1 MTSLC
6 NVADCLASYEKYREI
21 NFMMRLGPT
30 LMGVKPMHILCFR
43 KDFKFVDRLLA
54 DLEMLFASHESIR
67 YRLVYSRNNSIKVIV
82 YHLETMTRLL
92 EDQRVLR
99 FLTSRGFSAE
109 MTAEDYMDHLHHC
122 LIDNR
127 LPEEYGVF
135 FGYPLKDVMGFI
147 GHPSL
152 KHVKTT
158 AWKVYGDP
166 TLSDRLFDQFQRAE
180 EKILRLC
187 QTLPLHAVVA
197 QLHLQ
202 EAS

>member
-30 LMGVKPMHILCFR
+30 LLGVKPMHILCFR

-54 DLEMLFASHESIR
+54 DLEMLFSTHESIR
-67 YRLVYSRNNSIKVIV
+67 YQLVYSRNNSIKVIV

-109 MTAEDYMDHLHHC
+109 MTAEDYMDHLHRC
-122 LIDNR
+122 LIDNQ

-152 KHVKTT
+152 QHVKTT

-166 TLSDRLFDQFQRAE
+166 TLSDRLFEQFQRAE

-187 QTLPLHAVVA
+187 QALPLQAVVA
-197 QLHLQ
+197 QLKLQ